1 MEDLRLRLTSP
12 QGGGEERHLMR
23 IFFLFLLGSVLLAA
37 TARAVEPSPAVPRFA
52 SLASDKV
59 YMREGPT
66 YRHPILWVY
75 HRRGLPVE
83 IVAQY
88 DVCRKVRDADGT
100 TGWVHA
106 SMIAERRTVVVTADK
121 PAPVRRSDDPR
132 GAIIALAGKGVI
144 AKLDACEATAC
155 EIEAGETQGW
165 IDKKNIWGVRVG
177 EVFR

>member
-1 MEDLRLRLTSP
+1 M
-12 QGGGEERHLMR
+12 MR
-23 IFFLFLLGSVLLAA
+23 ISLLLLLGGVLLAA
-37 TARAVEPSPAVPRFA
+37 TARAAEPSSAVPRFA
-52 SLASDKV
+52 SFASDKV

-88 DVCRKVRDADGT
+88 DVWRKVRDADGT

-106 SMIAERRTVVVTADK
+106 SMIAERRTVVVTAAG
-121 PAPVRRSDDPR
+121 PSPVRRSDDPR
-132 GAIIALAGKGVI
+132 AAILALASKGVV
-144 AKLDACEATAC
+144 AKLEACEANAC
-155 EIEAGETQGW
+155 EIETGDTQGW
-165 IDKKNIWGVRVG
+165 IEKKNIWGVRVG

>member
-1 MEDLRLRLTSP
+1 
-12 QGGGEERHLMR
+12 MR
-23 IFFLFLLGSVLLAA
+23 FSIFLLLGGVLLAVA
-37 TARAVEPSPAVPRFA
+37 ARAAEPSSAVPRFA

-88 DVCRKVRDADGT
+88 DVWRKVRDADGS

-106 SMIAERRTVVVTADK
+106 SMIAERRTVVVTAEGRS
-121 PAPVRRSDDPR
+121 PVRRSDDLRSPT
-132 GAIIALAGKGVI
+132 IALAQKGVV
-144 AKLDACEATAC
+144 AKLEACQADAC
-155 EIEAGETQGW
+155 EIEAGDTQGW
-165 IDKKNIWGVRVG
+165 IEKKNIWGVRVG

>member
-1 MEDLRLRLTSP
+1 
-12 QGGGEERHLMR
+12 MR
-23 IFFLFLLGSVLLAA
+23 ISFLLLLGGVLLAA
-37 TARAVEPSPAVPRFA
+37 TARAAEPSSAVPRFA

-88 DVCRKVRDADGT
+88 DVWRKVRDADGA

-106 SMIAERRTVVVTADK
+106 SMIAERRTVVVTAAK
-121 PAPVRRSDDPR
+121 PVPVRRSDDPR
-132 GAIIALAGKGVI
+132 STILALASKGVV
-144 AKLDACEATAC
+144 AKLEACEADAC
-155 EIEAGETQGW
+155 EIEASDTQGW
-165 IDKKNIWGVRVG
+165 IEKKNIWGVRVG

>member
-1 MEDLRLRLTSP
+1 MP
-12 QGGGEERHLMR
+12 QPPGRR
-23 IFFLFLLGSVLLAA
+23 
-37 TARAVEPSPAVPRFA
+37 EPSSAVPRFA
-52 SLASDKV
+52 SFASDKV

-88 DVCRKVRDADGT
+88 DVWRKVRDADGT

-106 SMIAERRTVVVTADK
+106 SMIAERRTVVVTS
-121 PAPVRRSDDPR
+121 PRPVAGAAFETMPRSP
-132 GAIIALAGKGVI
+132 ILALAQTGVV
-144 AKLDACEATAC
+144 AKLEACEADAC

-165 IDKKNIWGVRVG
+165 IEKKNIWGVRVG
-177 EVFR
+177 EIFR

>member
-1 MEDLRLRLTSP
+1 VRTVLRSLL
-12 QGGGEERHLMR
+12 
-23 IFFLFLLGSVLLAA
+23 LLGGVLLAA
-37 TARAVEPSPAVPRFA
+37 PAPAAEPSSAVPRFA
-52 SLASDKV
+52 SLSSDKV

-88 DVCRKVRDADGT
+88 DVWRKVRDADGT
-100 TGWVHA
+100 AGWVHA
-106 SMIAERRTVVVTADK
+106 SMIAERRTVVVTAAR

-132 GAIIALAGKGVI
+132 AKIIALAAKGVV
-144 AKLDACEATAC
+144 AKLEACEAEAC
-155 EIEAGETQGW
+155 EIEAGDTQGW

>member
-1 MEDLRLRLTSP
+1 ML
-12 QGGGEERHLMR
+12 
-23 IFFLFLLGSVLLAA
+23 LLALGA
-37 TARAVEPSPAVPRFA
+37 TFASAAEPSTAVPRFA

-83 IVAQY
+83 VIAQY
-88 DVCRKVRDADGT
+88 DVWRRVRDADGT

-106 SMIAERRTVVVTADK
+106 SMIAERRTVVVISER
-121 PAPVRRSDDPR
+121 PAPLRRSDDPR
-132 GAIIALAGKGVI
+132 APIIALAQKGIV
-144 AKLDACEATAC
+144 AKLEACQADACEIDAEGA
-155 EIEAGETQGW
+155 QGW